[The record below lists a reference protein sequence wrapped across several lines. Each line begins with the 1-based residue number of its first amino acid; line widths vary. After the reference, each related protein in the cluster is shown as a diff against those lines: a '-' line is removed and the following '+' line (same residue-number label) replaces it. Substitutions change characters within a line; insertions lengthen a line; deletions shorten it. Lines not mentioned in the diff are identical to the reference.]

1 LYLQY
6 RFFKKKKLVKKHK
19 LSETSNLSK
28 IARNI
33 ISLETQSLVSLRN
46 SIDQNF
52 DKVVQLIH
60 KSNGKVVITG
70 VGKSGI
76 VAMKIAAT
84 LNSTGTPS
92 IYLHAADATHGD
104 LGMIE
109 KNDIVIGISKSGN
122 SREIK
127 DLIPYLK
134 NNENVL
140 IGMTANSASFLAKQ
154 SEYLLFTPVD
164 KEACPNDLA
173 PTVST
178 TVQMVMGDALALA
191 LMELNGFKSE
201 DFAQLHPSG
210 ILGKKL
216 HLKVSDLL
224 DHSIMP
230 KVTNDASLKDVIY
243 EISDKRLGAT
253 IVEDNRKISG
263 LVTDGDIRRVLQIND
278 NISGLKA
285 SDVMTKKPI
294 CIHENMLA
302 YDAIKLMQN
311 KKINHLVVV
320 DEEEFYIGIVHVLE
334 FIKEGLNA

>member
-1 LYLQY
+1 MYLQY

-52 DKVVQLIH
+52 EKVAQLIH
-60 KSNGKVVITG
+60 KSNGKVVVTG

-84 LNSTGTPS
+84 LSSTGTPS

-224 DHSIMP
+224 NHSMIP

-294 CIHENMLA
+294 CIYENMLA

-320 DEEEFYIGIVHVLE
+320 DEEGFYIGIVHVLE
-334 FIKEGLNA
+334 FIKEGLDA

>member
-1 LYLQY
+1 M
-6 RFFKKKKLVKKHK
+6 
-19 LSETSNLSK
+19 SETSNLSK

-52 DKVVQLIH
+52 EKVAQLIH
-60 KSNGKVVITG
+60 KSNGKVVVTG

-84 LNSTGTPS
+84 LSSTGTPS

-224 DHSIMP
+224 NHSMIP

-294 CIHENMLA
+294 CIYENMLA

-320 DEEEFYIGIVHVLE
+320 DEEGFYIGIVHVLE
-334 FIKEGLNA
+334 FIKEGLDA

>member
-1 LYLQY
+1 M
-6 RFFKKKKLVKKHK
+6 
-19 LSETSNLSK
+19 SETSNLSK

-60 KSNGKVVITG
+60 KSNGKVVVTG

-210 ILGKKL
+210 TLGNKL
-216 HLKVSDLL
+216 NLKVSDLL

>member
-1 LYLQY
+1 M
-6 RFFKKKKLVKKHK
+6 
-19 LSETSNLSK
+19 SETSNLSK

-52 DKVVQLIH
+52 EKVAQLIH
-60 KSNGKVVITG
+60 KSNGKVVVTG

-84 LNSTGTPS
+84 LSSTGTPS

-224 DHSIMP
+224 DHSMIP

-294 CIHENMLA
+294 CIYENMLA

-320 DEEEFYIGIVHVLE
+320 DEEGFYIGIVHVLE
-334 FIKEGLNA
+334 FIKEGLDA

>member
-1 LYLQY
+1 MLIQY
-6 RFFKKKKLVKKHK
+6 KSFKKKKLIKKYK
-19 LSETSNLSK
+19 LSETSNLPE

-33 ISLETQSLVSLRN
+33 ISLETQSLVSLGN

-52 DKVVQLIH
+52 DKVANLIN
-60 KSNGKVVITG
+60 KSNGKVVVTG

-84 LNSTGTPS
+84 LSSTGTPS

-109 KNDIVIGISKSGN
+109 KNDIVIGISKSGD

-134 NNENVL
+134 NNGNVL
-140 IGMTANSASFLAKQ
+140 IGMTANSTSLLAKK
-154 SEYLLFTPVD
+154 SDYLLFTPVE

-178 TVQMVMGDALALA
+178 TIQMVMGDAIAIA
-191 LMELNGFKSE
+191 LMKLNGFQSE

-210 ILGKKL
+210 ALGKKL
-216 HLKVSDLL
+216 HLKVGDLL
-224 DHSIMP
+224 DDFRIP
-230 KVTNDASLKDVIY
+230 KVSKDASLKDVIY

-253 IVEDNRKISG
+253 IVEENGVIIG
-263 LVTDGDIRRVLQIND
+263 LVTDGDIRRVLQINE
-278 NISGLKA
+278 NISEFKA
-285 SDVMTKKPI
+285 SDAMTKNPI
-294 CIHENMLA
+294 CINENMLA
-302 YDAIKLMQN
+302 NDAMKLMQK
-311 KKINHLVVV
+311 KKINHLILV
-320 DEEEFYIGIVHVLE
+320 DKGGIYLGIVHVLE
-334 FIKEGLNA
+334 FIKQGLNG

>member
-1 LYLQY
+1 M
-6 RFFKKKKLVKKHK
+6 
-19 LSETSNLSK
+19 SETSNLSK

-52 DKVVQLIH
+52 EKVAQLIH
-60 KSNGKVVITG
+60 KSNGKVVVTG

-84 LNSTGTPS
+84 LSSTGTPS

-140 IGMTANSASFLAKQ
+140 IGMTANSSSFLAKQ

-224 DHSIMP
+224 DHSMIP

-294 CIHENMLA
+294 CIYENMLA

-311 KKINHLVVV
+311 KKINHLVVM
-320 DEEEFYIGIVHVLE
+320 DEKGFYIGIVHVLE
-334 FIKEGLNA
+334 FIKEGLDA

>member
-1 LYLQY
+1 MYLQY

-52 DKVVQLIH
+52 EKVAQLIH
-60 KSNGKVVITG
+60 KSNGKVVVTG

-84 LNSTGTPS
+84 LSSTGTPS

-224 DHSIMP
+224 DHSMIP

-294 CIHENMLA
+294 CIYENMLA

-320 DEEEFYIGIVHVLE
+320 DEEGFYIGIVHVLE
-334 FIKEGLNA
+334 FIKEGLDA

>member
-1 LYLQY
+1 M
-6 RFFKKKKLVKKHK
+6 
-19 LSETSNLSK
+19 SETSNLSK

-52 DKVVQLIH
+52 EKVAQLIH
-60 KSNGKVVITG
+60 KSNGKVVVTG

-84 LNSTGTPS
+84 LSSTGTPS

-224 DHSIMP
+224 DHSIIP

-294 CIHENMLA
+294 CIYENMLA

-320 DEEEFYIGIVHVLE
+320 DEEGFYIGIVHVLE
-334 FIKEGLNA
+334 FIKEGLDA